1 MHSTNELIRE
11 ENRRIR
17 LLRIASDLLVHTLMT
32 RPVSQPEAERM
43 INGLKSLALKLFPGK
58 EHVFD
63 LIYLPR
69 FRRAFREA
77 GGYNHQ
83 HTLRILDGG
92 KARLPRIEAGKY

>member
-1 MHSTNELIRE
+1 MLTTTELVRE

-17 LLRIASDLLVHTLMT
+17 LIRIASDLLVYVLMT
-32 RPVSQPEAERM
+32 RSMSPPEAEKM
-43 INGLKSLALKLFPGK
+43 INGVRKLALKLFPGK

-69 FRRAFREA
+69 FRRALREA

-83 HTLRILDGG
+83 HALRILDGG
-92 KARLPRIEAGKY
+92 RACLALK

>member
-1 MHSTNELIRE
+1 MISG
-11 ENRRIR
+11 
-17 LLRIASDLLVHTLMT
+17 LRNMAM
-32 RPVSQPEAERM
+32 
-43 INGLKSLALKLFPGK
+43 KLFPGK

-83 HTLRILDGG
+83 HTLKILDGG
-92 KARLPRIEAGKY
+92 RARLQPVDGGKY